1 MDDKKLHIVRVRSK
15 GDGTFYDPQADFR
28 GIVPNIAAFA
38 LGYLEDSAEDPEAKR
53 AYKHLYRSFR
63 IFQLRLLEDSTPLVE
78 QLKLYEAAVNDVPQQ
93 YREAWRDAFVTV
105 LLSLYALLMRRD
117 QPMRGRD
124 FKDLVN
130 AAGMLSLQK
139 RLSPEHY
146 RQVCAWLGEEGV
158 DATAPVCDESV
169 AVCAETGE
177 RFTRLREIAAA
188 LVNADGAETW
198 EEMADLCD
206 KQFDA
211 EGLSDN
217 DRIALALAYPTYKHP
232 TLNVEKEEDDGR

>member
-1 MDDKKLHIVRVRSK
+1 MDKKLHIVRVRGR

-28 GIVPNIAAFA
+28 GILPNIAVLT
-38 LGYLEDSAEDPEAKR
+38 LGELEDSTEDQEAKQ
-53 AYKHLYRSFR
+53 AYKHLYHSFR
-63 IFQLRLLEDSTPLVE
+63 IFQLRLLEDSTPLNE
-78 QLKLYEAAVNDVPQQ
+78 QLKLFHTAVSTVPLK
-93 YREAWRDAFVTV
+93 YRETWRAAFMEV

-146 RQVCAWLGEEGV
+146 RQVCSWLGEEGV
-158 DATAPVCDESV
+158 DSTFPVSQESTAICE
-169 AVCAETGE
+169 ETGDK
-177 RFTRLREIAAA
+177 FTRLRDIAAR

-206 KQFDA
+206 KQFNAD
-211 EGLSDN
+211 GLADVEN
-217 DRIALALAYPTYKHP
+217 IALALAYPTYRHP
-232 TLNVEKEEDDGR
+232 TMRVEVEEEDGR